1 MILIIL
7 TIDFCN
13 YSALQKYRSLHWRM
27 RLSFLKTMGGVSTE
41 NVRTN
46 YQHLQKMLL
55 HLCLV
60 NFLILAL
67 VGLWLRAYPLFSIG
81 IFTYKNVLHAHSH
94 FAFGGWI
101 MPALFLLIL
110 KYFPESSTLSAFRHW
125 KRIVYMT
132 IGSAY
137 GMLFSFPFQGYGLIS
152 VFFSTLSIAA
162 GLYAAFIVR
171 KTTRQQVFS
180 TSRSFL
186 RAGFAYFCIS
196 AIGPFATGPLIA
208 MGKAGSEIYYNA
220 IYFYLHFQYNGFFTF
235 LVLAVLY
242 KFIERSRPFNNGRSV
257 FVLLNLA
264 CVPAYALSVLWTG
277 PSLIVYIIGGLA
289 ALLQLP
295 AIILLLRDIKVIRW
309 KQQQTG
315 WLFPLAIT
323 AFIVKCVLQ
332 VVSAIP
338 AVAQLAFQ
346 HRNYIIAYL
355 HLVLI
360 GFISFFIF
368 WLIPKL
374 GGAYQEKKFSYG
386 IRFFAFAF
394 FSTELLLVLQAAN
407 LFPWVWGPYYLQL
420 IFSLSIFFPVGLTMI
435 CFSRFGKQ
443 QSVVTHCVTS

>member
-1 MILIIL
+1 MVG
-7 TIDFCN
+7 
-13 YSALQKYRSLHWRM
+13 A
-27 RLSFLKTMGGVSTE
+27 STE
-41 NVRTN
+41 NVATN

-55 HLCLV
+55 QLCLV
-60 NFLILAL
+60 NFLILAV
-67 VGLWLRAYPLFSIG
+67 VGLLLRAYPLFPIG

-101 MPALFLLIL
+101 MPALILLIL
-110 KYFPESSTLSAFRHW
+110 KYFPEISTSNAFPHW

-137 GMLFSFPFQGYGLIS
+137 GMLLSFPFQGYGLIS
-152 VFFSTLSIAA
+152 VFFSTLSIAS
-162 GLYAAFIVR
+162 GMYAAYIVR
-171 KTTRQQVFS
+171 NTTRHQVFS

-186 RAGFAYFCIS
+186 RAGFSYFCIS

-257 FVLLNLA
+257 FALLNFSII
-264 CVPAYALSVLWTG
+264 PAYALSVLWTG
-277 PSLIVYIIGGLA
+277 PSLIIYVIGGMA

-295 AIILLLRDIKVIRW
+295 AILLLLRDLKVIRW

-368 WLIPKL
+368 WLISNL
-374 GGAYQEKKFSYG
+374 GSEYQEKKFSYG
-386 IRFFAFAF
+386 IRLFVFAF

-407 LFPWVWGPYYLQL
+407 LLPWFLVPYYLQL
-420 IFSLSIFFPVGLTMI
+420 LFSLSIFFPIGLSMI
-435 CFSRFGKQ
+435 CFSGFGKP
-443 QSVVTHCVTS
+443 QSIVIRSLSSSSR